1 MDTELTVDQIFDAL
15 GHTHRRHAISA
26 LLDCRDGTTIAEL
39 AEKTG
44 RRADANPG
52 RIETGLHHS
61 HLPRLEGMGVV
72 EYDIDAGTVTL
83 TDAATDLEPFVEL
96 AEE

>member
-1 MDTELTVDQIFDAL
+1 MDNELTPDEIFDAL
-15 GHTHRRHAISA
+15 GHNHRRHALSA
-26 LLDCRDGTTIAEL
+26 LMDCDGATTVTKL

-44 RRADANPG
+44 RRIDASPD
-52 RIETGLHHS
+52 RIKAGLHHS

-72 EYDIDAGTVTL
+72 NYDMNAGTVEL
-83 TDAATDLEPFVEL
+83 TTAANDLQPFVEL

>member
-1 MDTELTVDQIFDAL
+1 MDDDLTTDEIFDAL
-15 GHTHRRHAISA
+15 GHRHRRHVLTD
-26 LLDCRDGTTIAEL
+26 LLACDGGTTVTEL

-44 RRADANPG
+44 RRTELPPEQ
-52 RIETGLHHS
+52 IKTGLHHS

-72 EYDIDAGTVTL
+72 EYDQNGGTVKL
-83 TDAATDLEPFVEL
+83 TAAASDLKPFVEL